1 MNTPQLSERAV
12 LVRLSLSCFNVTR
25 TDKQA
30 TEEVLLK
37 HLAGKDAGQ
46 FKKKLVTK
54 DAIDPIVKHHTAWRQ
69 WHYERTL
76 PWGSEGLRILPTIGL
91 LEYNDGTRQRRMKHN
106 TLVTEFKANWAA
118 YKAAAKVAL
127 NGLYNEG
134 DYPSD
139 DAVGDKF
146 GVTVEF
152 VPVPSGGDF
161 RIDVA
166 KEIIAEMAESTNSAV
181 AEAQKEAVKDVWQR
195 LANPLLHLADKLRD
209 PKGKFKD
216 SLIGNVLE
224 VAELA
229 PKLNVLGD
237 DRLDKLAAEIR
248 DTFADTKPDEL
259 RNNETAR
266 AAAKDKADELMARL
280 AGYMA

>member
-1 MNTPQLSERAV
+1 MTTPQLNERAV
-12 LVRLSLSCFNVTR
+12 LVRLSLSCFSVKR

-37 HLAGKDAGQ
+37 HLAGQDAGK
-46 FKKKLVTK
+46 FKKNIVPKS
-54 DAIDPIVKHHTAWRQ
+54 AIDPIVKHHTAWRQ
-69 WHYERTL
+69 WHYDRTL
-76 PWGSEGLRILPTIGL
+76 PWNEDGLRILPTIGL
-91 LEYNDGTRQRRMKHN
+91 MEYNDGTRQRRIKHDM
-106 TLVTEFKANWAA
+106 LVNEFVSNWPA
-118 YKAAAKVAL
+118 YKAAAKVEL

-139 DAVGDKF
+139 DAIRDKF
-146 GVTVEF
+146 GVSLTF
-152 VPVPSGGDF
+152 NPVPTGGDF

-166 KEIIAEMAESTNSAV
+166 RDIVTEMAESTNKAV

-195 LANPLLHLADKLRD
+195 LANPLLHLANKLREPD
-209 PKGKFKD
+209 GKFRD
-216 SLIGNVLE
+216 SIIGNVLE

-237 DRLDKLAAEIR
+237 DRLDKLAEEIR
-248 DTFADTKPDEL
+248 ETFGSTNPDDL
-259 RNNETAR
+259 RKSKFSRNEAMQ
-266 AAAKDKADELMARL
+266 KADELVAKL